1 MKRNN
6 LYNRRSIRLKGYD
19 YAQGGLY
26 FITLC
31 CQNRAC
37 LFGDVV
43 NGEMKWNDAGKIADE
58 CWMDI
63 PKHFP
68 NSVLHQ
74 HIVMPNHIHGI
85 IELSDIVPV
94 GAKNFSPLLQIPE
107 PSSQPFSSPS
117 KTIGSIVRGYKIGVT
132 KWMRQNTDLFYVW
145 QRNYYEHI
153 IRNKQSYQRISE
165 YIMNN
170 PETWTEDRLFN
181 NEIKKG
187 SCRGSKF

>member
-94 GAKNFSPLLQIPE
+94 GAKNFSPRLQIPE

-170 PETWTEDRLFN
+170 PET
-181 NEIKKG
+181 
-187 SCRGSKF
+187 

>member
-43 NGEMKWNDAGKIADE
+43 NGEMKWNDVGKIADE

-74 HIVMPNHIHGI
+74 HIVMPSHIHGI
-85 IELSDIVPV
+85 IELKDVAIVGV
-94 GAKNFSPLLQIPE
+94 QNFEPLPKQQNEFQKIIPH
-107 PSSQPFSSPS
+107 S
-117 KTIGSIVRGYKIGVT
+117 IDSIVRGFKIGIT
-132 KWMRQNTDLFYVW
+132 KWMRQNTDIFDVW

-153 IRNKQSYQRISE
+153 IRNKQSYQRISK

-170 PETWTEDRLFN
+170 PETRTKDRLFN